1 MDMKRIEF
9 SNGYESIWEKYF
21 AFIIFL
27 SLNFLYRRLSR
38 YVYFWTLV
46 DNQLYK
52 PAVKTL
58 LDGLWQVGYNQI
70 KYV

>member
-46 DNQLYK
+46 DNQLCTRVDCEDV
-52 PAVKTL
+52 AGWFMAGVL
-58 LDGLWQVGYNQI
+58 
-70 KYV
+70 